1 MKRAEF
7 ERVWAGPV
15 PADKLCPPQQAE
27 VDAAAHAAPL
37 SAPRAASRSRCSTA
51 ASSDLGEGGSAA
63 SSEYLP
69 QTDHSLV
76 FSSRKKKKKEY

>member
-27 VDAAAHAAPL
+27 VDAAATLHHCPLHGLRVAANVALLPV
-37 SAPRAASRSRCSTA
+37 RIWGR
-51 ASSDLGEGGSAA
+51 GGQQPALNTYHKRITVWYFQA
-63 SSEYLP
+63 E
-69 QTDHSLV
+69 
-76 FSSRKKKKKEY
+76 KKKKKN